1 MRHSIVTVLS
11 RYDYSYKGYMEGV
24 VPDMDHLIHLGS
36 EWEGVYNTPF
46 WFTFITEAER
56 RLSAAGISSRG
67 TADGDLRLPA
77 CCYASLRNEAYVSV
91 PVAIHESGSS
101 VDSAT
106 ATSESVGL
114 AAPTTDA
121 HTAFSPLTASQEVAA
136 AVTPPPASESA
147 PRTRMEL
154 VYPPNSMGWNAAA
167 HRNPYLDLIFFL
179 RAIEK
184 DREAV

>member
-1 MRHSIVTVLS
+1 VTVLS
-11 RYDYSYKGYMEGV
+11 RYDCSYKGYMQGV
-24 VPDMDHLIHLGS
+24 VPDMDHLIHLGN

-67 TADGDLRLPA
+67 TADGDLRLPT

-91 PVAIHESGSS
+91 PVAVHEPGSS
-101 VDSAT
+101 AT
-106 ATSESVGL
+106 GTTESVGV

-121 HTAFSPLTASQEVAA
+121 HTAFSPLTASQEVVES
-136 AVTPPPASESA
+136 AVMPPPAPETA